1 MLLRPTLFK
10 FCLEHDP
17 PRSPQHSGRLRDRIA
32 QQCASLCATVAQ
44 DMISVLAKF
53 QRQDGTVG
61 LLPAWWYRVYYVYS
75 AATVLIVAKLRPD
88 VFPLGD
94 INKSLG
100 EAMSV
105 LKTHE
110 KFGPS
115 PRRCLAALN
124 ILSSQILQGAPSSGA
139 QRATGETV
147 PEEVQPDLGAAEIE
161 TQPFEDMTLYPDF
174 SLPGMT
180 FDANDLSFL
189 NMHAWEL
196 LNES

>member
-1 MLLRPTLFK
+1 MSQLP
-10 FCLEHDP
+10 E
-17 PRSPQHSGRLRDRIA
+17 RLRDRIA

-44 DMISVLAKF
+44 SMISVLATF

-75 AATVLIVAKLRPD
+75 AATILIVAKLRPD
-88 VFPLGD
+88 VFPLAD

-100 EAMSV
+100 EAMTV
-105 LKTHE
+105 LEAHE
-110 KFGPS
+110 QFGQS

-124 ILSSQILQGAPSSGA
+124 ILSSQILQGVQGSGA
-139 QRATGETV
+139 QRVSGSTMADGLQPNADTTQPV
-147 PEEVQPDLGAAEIE
+147 P
-161 TQPFEDMTLYPDF
+161 QPFEDFTMFPDLN
-174 SLPGMT
+174 LPGLT

-196 LNES
+196 LNEP

>member
-1 MLLRPTLFK
+1 M
-10 FCLEHDP
+10 
-17 PRSPQHSGRLRDRIA
+17 
-32 QQCASLCATVAQ
+32 
-44 DMISVLAKF
+44 
-53 QRQDGTVG
+53 
-61 LLPAWWYRVYYVYS
+61 YS
-75 AATVLIVAKLRPD
+75 AATILIVAKLRPD

-94 INKSLG
+94 INKSLN
-100 EAMSV
+100 EAMTV

-124 ILSSQILQGAPSSGA
+124 ILSSQILQGMTGSGT

-147 PEEVQPDLGAAEIE
+147 PEEAQAYLDATQMDA
-161 TQPFEDMTLYPDF
+161 QPFEDMTLFPDF
-174 SLPGMT
+174 NLPGMT
-180 FDANDLSFL
+180 LDASDLSFL